1 MTSMKVVPHAP
12 DRDCGKGPFDN
23 LVIKNV
29 TMIDGTGAPAEGP
42 LDILIEGNRIKEI
55 VVGGL
60 SSIQLNTA
68 KIIDASGMY
77 VMPGFVDP
85 HAHIG
90 GTRQAVSAEYVY
102 KLWLAHGVT
111 TIREPGSA
119 NGADWTLYEKER
131 SMKNE
136 IVAPRIFAYTLEL
149 NWDERDG
156 SLTPD
161 DARDFVSWA
170 KKKGLDGFKFINRW
184 NPLAIEAIIKEA
196 NKQGLGTMAHLSQT
210 TVTRLDALQAAR
222 MGLGSLEHWYGLPEA
237 MLETHTV
244 QNYPG
249 DYNYSDEHNRFSQAG
264 RLWKQAASPH
274 SNKWNEVMDELLSLD
289 FTINPTFAI
298 YEATRDAARAQNAD
312 YHADYTMPSLWNYYQ
327 PDPKKHGSF
336 FSDWTTKNEIEW
348 KENYRLWM
356 AFVNE
361 YKNRGGRVCAAS
373 DSGFIYKTYGFDY
386 IREFELL
393 QEAGFHPLEVIR
405 SATMSGAELLCKENG
420 KPIEFG
426 VIQKDMLADLVIVE
440 ENPLHNFKT
449 LYGTGAM
456 KINPNT
462 GQPEQVGGVKYTI
475 KDGIIYDAKQLL
487 ADVKEMVSKAK
498 SKEV

>member
-1 MTSMKVVPHAP
+1 MSKIKTVPHAP
-12 DRDCGKGPFDN
+12 NRDCGEGPFKN
-23 LVIKNV
+23 LIIKNV
-29 TMIDGTGAPAEGP
+29 TMIDGTGAPADGP
-42 LDILIEGNRIKEI
+42 LDILIKGNRIKEI
-55 VVGGL
+55 AVGGL
-60 SSIQLNTA
+60 SDDQLDSA
-68 KIIDASGMY
+68 EVIDASGMY

-111 TIREPGSA
+111 TIRDPGSF

-131 SMKNE
+131 SAKNE
-136 IVAPRIFAYTLEL
+136 IVAPRIFAYTWEL
-149 NWDERDG
+149 NWDERNG
-156 SLTPD
+156 ALTPA
-161 DARDFVSWA
+161 DAHDYVRWA
-170 KKKGLDGFKFINRW
+170 KEKGLDGFKFINRRD
-184 NPLAIEAIIKEA
+184 PLAIKAIIKEA

-237 MLETHTV
+237 MLENHTV
-244 QNYPG
+244 QDYPSY
-249 DYNYSDEHNRFSQAG
+249 YNYSDEHNRFSQAG

-274 SNKWNEVMDELLSLD
+274 SSKWNEVMDELLSLD

-312 YHADYTMPSLWNYYQ
+312 YHEDYTMPSLWEYYQ

-336 FSDWTTKNEIEW
+336 FSDWTTKDEIEW

-405 SATMSGAELLCKENG
+405 SATMSGAELLSKENG
-420 KPIEFG
+420 KPMEFG
-426 VIQKDMLADLVIVE
+426 IIQQNMLADLVIVE

-456 KINPNT
+456 KINPET

-487 ADVKEMVSKAK
+487 ADVRKMVSDAK
-498 SKEV
+498 TKNN